1 MEELVLVAI
10 GFAIKKQLK
19 GLTDMLCLLM
29 SSNKKYKEDGFLL
42 DFKLKIMYHLKWAPK
57 SLTLKAKHK
66 IK

>member
-1 MEELVLVAI
+1 VEELVLVAI

-42 DFKLKIMYHLKWAPK
+42 DFKLKIMYHLK
-57 SLTLKAKHK
+57 
-66 IK
+66 